1 MSSPTPHPFILR
13 DVRSDADCACIA
25 SIYAD
30 AVRSSTA
37 TLAYAEE
44 APTAADFRAR
54 WDASRARALPWV
66 VAVDAADGETV
77 IGYTSVGDFRPRLGW
92 RFTGEHAIY
101 VRPSWARRGVGRAL
115 LGAAVAGARAA
126 GLSTLVAV
134 ISVHE
139 PTGAGAASL
148 ALHAALGFERCGY
161 LRGAGVKGGLVLD
174 VAWLSLPLQPISA
187 AAVEDARAALAH

>member
-1 MSSPTPHPFILR
+1 MSAFTLR
-13 DVRSDADCACIA
+13 DLSSADDCASIA
-25 SIYAD
+25 AIYAD

-44 APTAADFRAR
+44 SPSAADFRAR

-66 VAVDAADGETV
+66 VAVDAADGKTI
-77 IGYTSVGDFRPRLGW
+77 IGYTSVGDFRPRMGW

-115 LGAAVAGARAA
+115 LGAAIAGARAA

-139 PTGAGAASL
+139 PSGAGAASL
-148 ALHAALGFERCGY
+148 ALHAAVGFERFGY

-174 VAWLSLPLQPISA
+174 VAWLSLSLQPIPT
-187 AAVEDARAALAH
+187 AAVEDARAALEN